1 MPDNSNQIRR
11 HIDATS
17 KELELFVLK
26 LEKILKGK
34 ARKLLAELTSGDKI
48 VAAKARDAIAVIAQ
62 LDSVLT
68 DADVHG
74 QLDELRQI
82 YGKEL
87 AMIRQVYFAD
97 AALVAA
103 GAAKFYSGI
112 DADVVETLIKFDVDT
127 MTTMLTRYVDD
138 VRGVLT
144 RAVITGK
151 VPTFEDAHDGAF
163 SAPQFQ
169 TEVQT
174 MFSSFSRAVVG
185 KKAKDLGF
193 ELFQYL
199 GPLDKVTRTFC
210 EDTLKDKD
218 HPGAIYTMDEISDM
232 DNGQLPDVYTTCGGY
247 NCRHQWRPVS
257 LKTARELGY
266 LG

>member
-34 ARKLLAELTSGDKI
+34 ARKLLKDLYSGNDTI
-48 VAAKARDAIAVIAQ
+48 ASNARNAIATIAK
-62 LDSVLT
+62 LDQVLV
-68 DADVHG
+68 DAEVG
-74 QLDELRQI
+74 SQLDELRQI

-138 VRGVLT
+138 VRGILT

-174 MFSSFSRAVVG
+174 MFSSFSQSVIG

-199 GPLDKVTRTFC
+199 GPLDKVTRAFC
-210 EDTLKDKD
+210 EDTLTDKD
-218 HPGAIYTMDEISDM
+218 HPGAIYTMDEINEM
-232 DNGQLPDVYTTCGGY
+232 DNGQLEDVYVTRGGY

>member
-74 QLDELRQI
+74 QLEELRQI

-87 AMIRQVYFAD
+87 SAIKDVYFAG
-97 AALVAA
+97 VK
-103 GAAKFYSGI
+103 GGEKFYSGI
-112 DADVVETLIKFDVDT
+112 DADIVETLIKYDT
-127 MTTMLTRYVDD
+127 EAVTTRLTQYVDD
-138 VRGVLT
+138 VRGTLT
-144 RAVITGK
+144 RAVITGQA
-151 VPTFEDAHDGAF
+151 PNFDDIHDANF
-163 SAPQFQ
+163 SVGQLQ

-174 MFSSFSRAVVG
+174 LFSGFSRAVIA
-185 KKAKDLGF
+185 KKAKDVGF
-193 ELFQYL
+193 DKFEYI
-199 GPLDKVTRTFC
+199 GPDDKVTRDFC
-210 EDTLKDKD
+210 HETLNNRE
-218 HPGAIYTMDEISDM
+218 PPVYTTAEINDM
-232 DNGQLPDVYTTCGGY
+232 DNGQTGDVMTNCGGY
-247 NCRHQWRPVS
+247 NCRHQWRPV
-257 LKTARELGY
+257 E
-266 LG
+266 